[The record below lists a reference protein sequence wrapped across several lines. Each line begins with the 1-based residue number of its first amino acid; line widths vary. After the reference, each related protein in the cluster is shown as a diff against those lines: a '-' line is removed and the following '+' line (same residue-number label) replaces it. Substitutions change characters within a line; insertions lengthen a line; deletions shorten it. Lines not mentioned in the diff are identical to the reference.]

1 MRSDEMI
8 RHRSLTPRR
17 RKATPTATVERQ
29 ESSHSVEQSRDG
41 GGESQGVNGGVASYA
56 ESLKERV
63 LGFLTPTQEA
73 SLPAIVESSESGFEE
88 GNLTGGTVPTSSPA
102 SEIFVGAREFFA
114 ERESRARLTSDYYS
128 SSDTPSRLREST
140 RRLSIRKSFNQYIA
154 YSSDEELDEW
164 WNQPKSDYTYSTS
177 LTYRDRVTPDR
188 KIGSPN
194 MSRRG
199 LRGGNMAY
207 IKSPDFSSSDLS
219 NETDDSSHLNLRTRT
234 ILRPM
239 EALSDTSDGEG
250 EGVVE
255 PASRRTRSSRSRST
269 ELGPRINGSTITRTV
284 TSYTTTRT
292 LHRGLDVDSD
302 VDDGTESTVPQR
314 ATPFTARSG
323 TPLARRSATPVSRE
337 FSRGNSRSSV
347 SGDVV
352 GRGYTLAKGAI
363 AEDVEEEEEAE
374 NDSILSW
381 RILSWRTVRRI
392 TTYVTTSVVMMAV
405 RTVLAQQSDTSASVS
420 SSEKLSRYSFLSS
433 VSSSSRRVVNA
444 GAGVLAASKDHL
456 KKRPILLWIPLIPLL
471 ILLAL
476 VGYHSPQDNR
486 EQSAS
491 WWLLQSGAKTDDSA
505 DPTQTTDGPSF
516 LSYILTSA
524 SDISNLVINGIY
536 YGPILAW
543 EAVLGLMGWVASVS
557 SASFFA
563 LWTAITSMAMWLGSA
578 AHSGLA
584 YILQTIYLTLE
595 FLQIMGLAVASFFSS
610 SFSYVFGFL
619 LPINGSEEG
628 AGNEAQSW
636 SASAWVSSA
645 TSLSW
650 VSQVYTG
657 VSEAVQRT
665 QTWIWDGWLWLVISV
680 ADALTAGVS
689 SILWLLGFLWSLVCL
704 MVSGLWTLLVYI
716 FTGTTGFLS
725 SAATTGTSVVVEVF
739 SAVAGA
745 SKLVLLPFFKTS
757 ELSKTDH
764 STLLKSHST
773 PVDDPKVDVAG
784 ISVEDIVS
792 RVLESTELRGLIT
805 SVSSQNTAKS
815 QASTEEINLLVKSLV
830 EGELKEHKAETA
842 ALWESHTKAAALD
855 TETRMLSVKE
865 EQEDFLKQVGLL
877 GAEVAR
883 LQDSMKATLEGQ
895 DHYHHR
901 METLHSQI
909 DKLALQL
916 RELENNHTALV
927 SEVKSCCK
935 NTSVTLAD
943 VERHVTT
950 LLGDILGFSS
960 GQETAGDS
968 WNVADMGA
976 WLRSYFV
983 AKEELETRLNILTSS
998 LQKKSMEEN
1007 DVKESTMAASNAA
1020 IAQSTQ
1026 IIMDTVL
1033 EKLRTEIQKQ
1043 HEYHAEAASQQV
1055 SQQVNSQ
1062 MQAAAAV
1069 LGKQVSEQV
1078 EQQLQSS
1085 KQQLKNSVSMA
1096 VEEAV
1101 PKHVASAVPKAVA
1114 SAVSEAVAVAVP
1126 NAVSTAVPGVVQVA
1140 VEGAVETAVNAAVG
1154 AAVPEAVAKAVPE
1167 AVDTV
1172 VPNVVTNAVAEAVP
1186 QAVEGTL
1193 PKTVNAA
1200 VQEAV
1205 AAEVQ
1210 GAITVAVSEVVAS
1223 VLPSAVSTAVN
1234 ETVAAKISEAVVD
1247 AKLSRASDAHDKV
1260 MSGDG
1265 VVVVSGTHSDM
1276 SSSSSGATLSA
1287 TVNVSNNGNNGS
1299 NLFAPVS
1306 MPMLSGLNESAV
1318 IRIVKEAL
1326 LKYDADKTGMVDH
1339 ALESAGGNIISTR
1352 CTESYQ
1358 VHLAE
1363 LSILGVPLFR
1373 YPTNNNPRII
1383 IQPERMPGQCWAFK
1397 GSQGYIVIKLAGSVL
1412 PTGFTIEHI
1421 PKSLSPS
1428 GEIDSA
1434 PKEFEVWGLHSEND
1448 EGVLLGNYEYDQN
1461 GDPFQYFAKKEA
1473 NSEYFP
1479 LIELK
1484 INSNHGNLQYTCLY
1498 RFRVHGVRQF

>member
-1 MRSDEMI
+1 MQQPPVSPGCRDTLPLQDQPI
-8 RHRSLTPRR
+8 TQQT
-17 RKATPTATVERQ
+17 ATPTVTVERQ
-29 ESSHSVEQSRDG
+29 GSSQSVEQSRDG
-41 GGESQGVNGGVASYA
+41 GAESPGVNGGVASYA

-102 SEIFVGAREFFA
+102 SEVFVGAREFFA
-114 ERESRARLTSDYYS
+114 ERESRARLTNDYYT

-140 RRLSIRKSFNQYIA
+140 RRLSIRKSFNNYIA

-207 IKSPDFSSSDLS
+207 TKSPDFSSSDLS

-234 ILRPM
+234 VLRPM

-255 PASRRTRSSRSRST
+255 PVSRRTRSSRSRST
-269 ELGPRINGSTITRTV
+269 EFGPRINGSTITRTV

-292 LHRGLDVDSD
+292 LHQGLDVDSD

-347 SGDVV
+347 CGDA

-374 NDSILSW
+374 NDSTLSW

-392 TTYVTTSVVMMAV
+392 TTYVTTSVVMIAV
-405 RTVLAQQSDTSASVS
+405 RTVLAQQSDTSTSVS

-433 VSSSSRRVVNA
+433 VSSSSRRVVDA
-444 GAGVLAASKDHL
+444 GAGLLAASKDHL

-471 ILLAL
+471 MLLLL
-476 VGYHSPQDNR
+476 V
-486 EQSAS
+486 AS

-543 EAVLGLMGWVASVS
+543 EAILGLVGWVVSVS
-557 SASFFA
+557 SASFSA
-563 LWTAITSMAMWLGSA
+563 LWNAITSMAVWLGSA

-584 YILQTIYLTLE
+584 YILQTIYLILE
-595 FLQIMGLAVASFFSS
+595 LLQIMGLAVASFFSS

-650 VSQVYTG
+650 VSQVYTS
-657 VSEAVQRT
+657 VSEAAQKT
-665 QTWIWDGWLWLVISV
+665 QTWIWDGWLWLVISL
-680 ADALTAGVS
+680 ADALTAGLS
-689 SILWLLGFLWSLVCL
+689 SILWFLGFLWSLVCL

-739 SAVAGA
+739 STVAGA
-745 SKLVLLPFFKTS
+745 SKLVLLPFSKTS
-757 ELSKTDH
+757 ESSKTDH
-764 STLLKSHST
+764 NTLLETHLT
-773 PVDDPKVDVAG
+773 PVDDPKVGIDG

-805 SVSSQNTAKS
+805 TVSSQNTAKN
-815 QASTEEINLLVKSLV
+815 QATTEEINLVKSLV
-830 EGELKEHKAETA
+830 EGKLKEHKAETA

-855 TETRMLSVKE
+855 TKTHMLSVN
-865 EQEDFLKQVGLL
+865 EQQQDFLKQVGLL
-877 GAEVAR
+877 RAEVAR
-883 LQDSMKATLEGQ
+883 LQDSMKASQEDQNHHHHHHLEA
-895 DHYHHR
+895 
-901 METLHSQI
+901 LHNQI

-916 RELENNHTALV
+916 RELENNHTSLV

-935 NTSVTLAD
+935 NASVTLAD

-960 GQETAGDS
+960 GQGTAGDS
-968 WNVADMGA
+968 WNVADMAA
-976 WLRSYFV
+976 WLKSYFV

-998 LQKKSMEEN
+998 LQKKSMEDN
-1007 DVKESTMAASNAA
+1007 KMKESTMAASNAA

-1026 IIMDTVL
+1026 IIMNTVL

-1043 HEYHAEAASQQV
+1043 HEGHVEASSHQV
-1055 SQQVNSQ
+1055 SQEVNSQ

-1085 KQQLKNSVSMA
+1085 KQQLANSVNIA
-1096 VEEAV
+1096 IEKAV
-1101 PKHVASAVPKAVA
+1101 PKHVASAVPEAVG
-1114 SAVSEAVAVAVP
+1114 SAVSEAVADAVP
-1126 NAVSTAVPGVVQVA
+1126 KAVSTAIPSVVQVA
-1140 VEGAVETAVNAAVG
+1140 VEGAVETAVNAAVD

-1167 AVDTV
+1167 AVDAAVPIV
-1172 VPNVVTNAVAEAVP
+1172 VSSAVAEAVP
-1186 QAVEGTL
+1186 QAVEGAL
-1193 PKTVNAA
+1193 PNTVNVA

-1205 AAEVQ
+1205 AQEVQ
-1210 GAITVAVSEVVAS
+1210 GAMTVAVSEAIAS
-1223 VLPSAVSTAVN
+1223 ALPSAVSTAVN

-1247 AKLSRASDAHDKV
+1247 AKLSRTSDTHDEV
-1260 MSGDG
+1260 RSGDG

-1306 MPMLSGLNESAV
+1306 MPMLGGLNESAV

-1434 PKEFEVWGLHSEND
+1434 PREFEVWGLHSEND

-1461 GDPFQYFAKKEA
+1461 GDPFQYFAKKET

-1498 RFRVHGVRQF
+1498 RFRVHGLRHF